1 MSYEEDY
8 VARDD
13 AIKLLGRLASDDDFR
28 SRFEDDPGKGL
39 TEYGIRPPDNIPPN
53 LTLPPKRKFAELLVV
68 LLQDDVA
75 GLPHGQ
81 IILFVVHGAMP
92 IVEGDAAG

>member
-1 MSYEEDY
+1 MSYPEDY
-8 VARDD
+8 VSRDQ
-13 AIKLLGRLASDDDFR
+13 AIKLLGRLASDDDVR
-28 SRFEDDPGKGL
+28 SEFERNPAAVL
-39 TEYGIRPPDNIPPN
+39 EQYGIKPPDRIPPD
-53 LTLPPKRKFAELLVV
+53 LMLPPKRKFAEILVV
-68 LLQDDVA
+68 LLQEDVA